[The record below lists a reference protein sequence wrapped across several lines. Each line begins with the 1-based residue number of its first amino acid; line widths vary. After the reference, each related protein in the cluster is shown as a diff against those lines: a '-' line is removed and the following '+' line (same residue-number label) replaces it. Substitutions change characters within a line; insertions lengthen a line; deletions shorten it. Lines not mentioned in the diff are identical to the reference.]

1 MIYVTS
7 DDVAYLTRP
16 GTLEQEMNERWTHG
30 QYLALFST
38 TGLLGSPALLH
49 TKSFGALTMSITQA
63 HVPTPDQRAS
73 SWLSRDLVLY
83 GRSFKSVT
91 NAKE

>member
-1 MIYVTS
+1 MTR

-16 GTLEQEMNERWTHG
+16 GTLQEMNERWTHG
-30 QYLALFST
+30 QYLGTMALFST
-38 TGLLGSPALLH
+38 TGFLGSSALLP
-49 TKSFGALTMSITQA
+49 KSFGVLTMSITQA

-83 GRSFKSVT
+83 GEVS
-91 NAKE
+91 NQ

>member
-1 MIYVTS
+1 MKGGHMVNIWHSSQRRDSWVHWLCCHYEIIWCVN
-7 DDVAYLTRP
+7 
-16 GTLEQEMNERWTHG
+16 NEH
-30 QYLALFST
+30 
-38 TGLLGSPALLH
+38 
-49 TKSFGALTMSITQA
+49 TQA

>member
-7 DDVAYLTRP
+7 DDVAYLARP
-16 GTLEQEMNERWTHG
+16 GTLEEMNERWTHG

-38 TGLLGSPALLH
+38 TGFLGSSALLPLRNH
-49 TKSFGALTMSITQA
+49 LVRYNNEHNTGPCT
-63 HVPTPDQRAS
+63 TPDQRAS

>member
-1 MIYVTS
+1 MTR

-16 GTLEQEMNERWTHG
+16 GTLQEMNERWTHG

-38 TGLLGSPALLH
+38 TGFSGSPALLPEIIWCVNNEH
-49 TKSFGALTMSITQA
+49 NTGP
-63 HVPTPDQRAS
+63 VPTPDQRAS

-83 GRSFKSVT
+83 GEVS
-91 NAKE
+91 NQ